1 MADSGCLVGYVVSC
15 RHLIIMVKYWFIY
28 SYLREAS
35 ASLSIFTPKGN
46 SRASNCEMGRTYEA
60 IDLNCRLR
68 WMMACQNNAPS
79 SILTQISH

>member
-1 MADSGCLVGYVVSC
+1 MEGLCIIINRKRLLDAHSWQLEIWKISLGVRNVADSGCLVGYVVSC

-46 SRASNCEMGRTYEA
+46 SGSVEN
-60 IDLNCRLR
+60 
-68 WMMACQNNAPS
+68 
-79 SILTQISH
+79 